1 MMRRVRILRIIARL
15 NVGGPARHVVWLTE
29 ALNNAEFETILVTGM
44 VPPGE
49 DDMSTFANEHG
60 VTPTIVHEMSREISP
75 RDVVAV
81 WKIFRL
87 MRRFRPDVV
96 HTHTAKA
103 GFAGRLATLLYNAT
117 VPRARR
123 AFTVHTFHGHIFH
136 GYYGRAKTALFL
148 AIERVLARTATDR
161 ILVLSEQQ
169 WTEIHRVFRVG
180 RAGQFRIVPL
190 GLDLEAIRG
199 GTRQLRADLGIRDDE
214 FVVAIVGRLT
224 AIKNH
229 EMFLRAASML
239 DDQFGRFVIFG
250 EGNDRV
256 ALERL
261 AGDLGIAGRVIF
273 AGTREARDIYASAD
287 VVALTSKNEGTP
299 LTLIE
304 AMANGLP
311 IVSTAVGGVVDL
323 LGAVESSS
331 DGYDIRERGL
341 TVASGDAAAFGRALH
356 RVRDDAPLRGRQ
368 GAAAQE
374 RVEESYSKER
384 LIADIIAL
392 YRELV
397 DASSTTDLRENRV

>member
-1 MMRRVRILRIIARL
+1 
-15 NVGGPARHVVWLTE
+15 
-29 ALNNAEFETILVTGM
+29 
-44 VPPGE
+44 
-49 DDMSTFANEHG
+49 
-60 VTPTIVHEMSREISP
+60 
-75 RDVVAV
+75 
-81 WKIFRL
+81 
-87 MRRFRPDVV
+87 
-96 HTHTAKA
+96 
-103 GFAGRLATLLYNAT
+103 
-117 VPRARR
+117 
-123 AFTVHTFHGHIFH
+123 
-136 GYYGRAKTALFL
+136 
-148 AIERVLARTATDR
+148 
-161 ILVLSEQQ
+161 
-169 WTEIHRVFRVG
+169 
-180 RAGQFRIVPL
+180 
-190 GLDLEAIRG
+190 
-199 GTRQLRADLGIRDDE
+199 
-214 FVVAIVGRLT
+214 
-224 AIKNH
+224 
-229 EMFLRAASML
+229 
-239 DDQFGRFVIFG
+239 VIFG